1 MARSMVHRGP
11 DDDGVHV
18 DREAGFALGAR
29 RLSIIDVA
37 GGHQPV
43 SNEDST
49 VWAALNGEIYNHP
62 SLQAHLRRRG
72 HELRSGVDTEV
83 LVHLYEEYGDAMLH
97 ALEGMFAFALWD
109 ARRQRLLIGR
119 DRFGEKPLFFSHRA
133 GELRFASE
141 LTALLAP
148 GGIDADLDRQAVD
161 AFLVFGYVPGPGS
174 ILRGIR
180 QLPPAHTLVWERAT
194 GEVKVERY
202 WRPPVATSFSDEPR
216 AEVLAEAERLLDASV
231 RSRLVADVP
240 VGVFLSGGVDSTLIA
255 ALAARAASGRVKT
268 FTVGYADGSVNETE
282 AARLTADALG
292 TDHHEIVLDRDSV
305 AARVPSVL
313 ASLDQPLA
321 DQALMPLHA
330 VAEFARREVTVAIG
344 GEGAD
349 ELFGGY
355 PRYRWL
361 SRKVPFGGLL
371 PASAPRAA
379 VGRGSAHGKAERLSR
394 LAEVLSRQSLS
405 DRNLDWISARR
416 RHLRDGLYGPAM
428 AGFDPNAVSDT
439 LAGRA
444 HSLNGVAP
452 ATALMHADQLQW
464 LPDDV
469 LMKADRAG
477 MLVSL
482 EVRTPYL
489 HRELAEFA
497 GTVSLQH
504 HLEPTGKSIL
514 RELLGKTLP
523 ERPSGRKTAFRAPAS
538 GWLRGPLA
546 PLFEDQLRSG
556 AVYSEGLLDRAAVRG
571 MFERHRAG
579 SGDFAF
585 ALWPVLALGVWLDA
599 FRGRA

>member
-1 MARSMVHRGP
+1 
-11 DDDGVHV
+11 
-18 DREAGFALGAR
+18 
-29 RLSIIDVA
+29 
-37 GGHQPV
+37 
-43 SNEDST
+43 
-49 VWAALNGEIYNHP
+49 
-62 SLQAHLRRRG
+62 
-72 HELRSGVDTEV
+72 
-83 LVHLYEEYGDAMLH
+83 
-97 ALEGMFAFALWD
+97 
-109 ARRQRLLIGR
+109 
-119 DRFGEKPLFFSHRA
+119 
-133 GELRFASE
+133 
-141 LTALLAP
+141 
-148 GGIDADLDRQAVD
+148 
-161 AFLVFGYVPGPGS
+161 
-174 ILRGIR
+174 
-180 QLPPAHTLVWERAT
+180 
-194 GEVKVERY
+194 
-202 WRPPVATSFSDEPR
+202 
-216 AEVLAEAERLLDASV
+216 
-231 RSRLVADVP
+231 
-240 VGVFLSGGVDSTLIA
+240 
-255 ALAARAASGRVKT
+255 VKT

-282 AARLTADALG
+282 AARRTADALG
-292 TDHHEIVLDRDSV
+292 TDHHEIVLDERSV

-361 SRKVPFGGLL
+361 SRRVPFGGIL
-371 PASAPRAA
+371 PAGAPRAA

-416 RHLRDGLYGPAM
+416 RHLRGDLYGPAL
-428 AGFDPNAVSDT
+428 AGIEASAVSAT

-452 ATALMHADQLQW
+452 AAALMQTDQLQW

-497 GTVSLQH
+497 GTVSLRH

-514 RELLGKTLP
+514 RELLGKAMP
-523 ERPSGRKTAFRAPAS
+523 DRPDGRKTAFRAPAS
-538 GWLRGPLA
+538 GWLRGPLV
-546 PLFEDQLRSG
+546 PLFEEQLAG
-556 AVYSEGLLDRAAVRG
+556 GTVYSEGWLDRSAVRR
-571 MFERHRAG
+571 MFERHRSG
-579 SGDFAF
+579 SADFAF
-585 ALWPVLALGVWLDA
+585 ALWPVLSLGLWLDA
-599 FRGRA
+599 FRGRS

>member
-1 MARSMVHRGP
+1 MVHRGP

-18 DREAGFALGAR
+18 DHEAGFALGAR

-72 HELRSGVDTEV
+72 HNLKSGVDTEV

-109 ARRQRLLIGR
+109 ARKQRLLVGR
-119 DRFGEKPLFFSHRA
+119 DRFGEKPLFFSHRG

-148 GGIDADLDRQAVD
+148 GGIDAELDSQAVD

-180 QLPPAHTLVWERAT
+180 QLPPAHTLVWEKAT
-194 GEVKVERY
+194 GNVKIERY
-202 WRPPVATSFSDEPR
+202 WRPPVATSFSGEPR

-282 AARLTADALG
+282 PARLTADALG

-361 SRKVPFGGLL
+361 SRRVPFGGLL
-371 PASAPRAA
+371 PASAPGAA
-379 VGRGSAHGKAERLSR
+379 VGRGSAHGRMERVSR

-428 AGFDPNAVSDT
+428 AGIDANAVSET

-497 GTVSLQH
+497 GTVSLHH

-514 RELLGKTLP
+514 RELLGKALP

-556 AVYSEGLLDRAAVRG
+556 AVYSEGWLDRTAVRR
-571 MFERHRAG
+571 MFERHRDG

-599 FRGRA
+599 FRSRA